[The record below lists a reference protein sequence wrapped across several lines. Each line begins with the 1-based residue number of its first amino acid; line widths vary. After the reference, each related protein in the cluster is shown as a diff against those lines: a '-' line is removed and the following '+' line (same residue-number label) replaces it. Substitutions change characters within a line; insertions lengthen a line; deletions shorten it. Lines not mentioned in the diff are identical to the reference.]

1 MQEAQD
7 KSTELIR
14 QSGQNA
20 RTGTKE
26 IAEKYLIFILDKEVY
41 GLELLK
47 VREIIGLMDITE
59 VPRTPEE
66 VKGVVNL
73 RGKVIPIIDLR
84 IKFGLEV
91 AEATEETCVV
101 VVDLGEVEIGVIID
115 EVSEV
120 LDIPAKNIEEAPCFT
135 GRVEDNFI
143 LGMGKTDDNVIIL
156 LNINQ
161 VLSMEG
167 LGGFLI

>member
-7 KSTELIR
+7 KSTESIR
-14 QSGQNA
+14 QSAQSA
-20 RTGTKE
+20 RAGTKE

-101 VVDLGEVEIGVIID
+101 VVDLGEVEIGIIID

-135 GRVEDNFI
+135 GRAEDNFI
-143 LGMGKTDDNVIIL
+143 LGMGKTDDKVIIL
-156 LNINQ
+156 LNISQ

-167 LGGFLI
+167 MGGFLI